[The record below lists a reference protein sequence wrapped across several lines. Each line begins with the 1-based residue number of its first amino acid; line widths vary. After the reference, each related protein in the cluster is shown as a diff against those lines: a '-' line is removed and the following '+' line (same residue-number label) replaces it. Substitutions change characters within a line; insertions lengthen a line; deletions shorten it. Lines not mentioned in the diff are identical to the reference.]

1 MKKYHVY
8 GIGAAL
14 VDTEIEVED
23 HELASFGIEKGL
35 MTLVD
40 EARQQMLMEH
50 LQDHLTV
57 ARLTSGGSAANSII
71 ALSCFGGKAFYSC
84 KVADDENGRFYLA
97 DLAAAG
103 VHHPLRHQLPAGTTG
118 KCLVLITPDAER
130 TMNTYLGIS
139 ESLGVE
145 NLDLQALADSQFLYV
160 EGYLVTSAT
169 GRAAAISARQHAEAN
184 DIKVALSLSD
194 PGIVEH
200 FSDGLGEIIG
210 SGVDLLFCNRE
221 EAMSWTGQQDMAKVI
236 ESMKS
241 TAATFAITLGA
252 EGALIYD
259 GETVHTIAPTRV
271 TAVDTNGAGDMFAG
285 AFLYG
290 ITHGMSYAQA
300 GELASIAAAAV
311 VAQFGPRLH
320 ISQHHGMVAAVKASS
335 PAESV

>member
-23 HELASFGIEKGL
+23 HELVSFGIEKGL

-40 EARQQMLMEH
+40 EDRQQMLMAH
-50 LQDHLTV
+50 LEDHLTV

-103 VHHPLRHQLPAGTTG
+103 VHYPRHHELPAGTTG

-139 ESLGVE
+139 ESLSVE
-145 NLDLQALADSQFLYV
+145 NLDLQALVDSQFLYV

-169 GRAAAISARQHAEAN
+169 GRAAAVSACQHAREN
-184 DIKVALSLSD
+184 GIKVAFSLSD

-200 FSDGLGEIIG
+200 FRDGLGEIIG
-210 SGVDLLFCNRE
+210 SGIDLLFCNRE
-221 EAMSWTGQQDMAKVI
+221 EAMNWTGQRDMDSVI
-236 ESMKS
+236 ENMKA

-259 GETVHTIAPTRV
+259 GETLHTIAPTRV
-271 TAVDTNGAGDMFAG
+271 TAIDTNGAGDMFAG

-290 ITHGMSYAQA
+290 ITHAMSYAQA
-300 GELASIAAAAV
+300 GKLASTAAAAV

-320 ISQHHGMVAAVKASS
+320 ISQHRGIVGAVETA
-335 PAESV
+335 